1 MDDSKTENMASSSNE
16 APNFMDVFGKIA
28 MTILEKSLKEEKDVD
43 DLLEREKHTR
53 IDDENETKLL
63 TSENIRKNR
72 QMILDQLTKT
82 DDQFNDI
89 DSMVSMN
96 MFATIYNSANTLLE
110 KSPFNFKWEVFPTL
124 LLVSF
129 LFGNFYMI
137 LPLIVIYLIDNYLHM
152 SQELFENVLV
162 KIVSMIPLLF
172 MGRQLMSIA
181 IMSKLLLDA
190 IKEKRLHLNK
200 LNYVLIFYLF
210 YFSYTLM
217 N

>member
-1 MDDSKTENMASSSNE
+1 MDDSKTENMASSNE
-16 APNFMDVFGKIA
+16 APNFMDVFGKLA

-72 QMILDQLTKT
+72 QIILDQLTKT
-82 DDQFNDI
+82 DDQFNNI
-89 DSMVSMN
+89 DNMVSMN
-96 MFATIYNSANTLLE
+96 MFATIYNSVNTLLE